1 MSPKIV
7 PCNYAL
13 KIKHLGGL
21 SEDSTSLPLKMT

>member
-13 KIKHLGGL
+13 KIKLFGGL
-21 SEDSTSLPLKMT
+21 SEDSISLPLKMT